1 MRAIALLLALLALLP
16 ATALAQQDLSKVEVT
31 STDLGRVVHMLVG
44 AGGNLGLST
53 GPDGAFLVDD
63 QFAPLT
69 PKIRAAIARIAPQ
82 PVRFVVNTHWHGD
95 HTGGNENFGKA
106 GSLIVGHE
114 NVRRRM
120 STEQFMEALNRRT
133 PASPAA
139 ALPVVTFTD
148 TISFYVNGDTLRVFH
163 VENAHTDGDAIV
175 WFRAANVVHMGDA
188 FVNGSYPFIDVSSG
202 GSLRGI
208 VAAADRVL
216 AAVDD
221 RTKIIPGH
229 GALATRADLQRYR
242 DLLAQ
247 VHARLLADARRGRT
261 VEQVLAAGH
270 TRQWDATWGGGFMKP
285 DVFTRLAYESVR
297 RDLRPAARTGR

>member
-1 MRAIALLLALLALLP
+1 MRTFCLLLALFP
-16 ATALAQQDLSKVEVT
+16 ATVLGQQDFSKVDVT
-31 STDLGRVVHMLVG
+31 STDLGRGVHMLVG
-44 AGGNLGLST
+44 AGGNLGVST
-53 GPDGAFLVDD
+53 GPDGAFLIDD

-69 PKIRAAIARIAPQ
+69 PKIQAAIARFSPQ

-95 HTGGNENFGKA
+95 HSGGNENFGKA
-106 GSLIVGHE
+106 GSLIVAHE

-120 STEQFMEALNRRT
+120 STEQFMEAMNRRV
-133 PASPAA
+133 PASPAG

-163 VENAHTDGDAIV
+163 VRNAHTDGDAIV

-188 FVNGSYPFIDVSSG
+188 FVNGTYPFIDVSSD

-242 DLLAQ
+242 DVLAQ
-247 VHARLLADARRGRT
+247 IHARLLAEARRGRT
-261 VEQVLAAGH
+261 VEQVLAAGL
-270 TRQWDATWGGGFMKP
+270 TKQWDAAWGAGFMKP

-297 RDLRPAARTGR
+297 RELRPAGRRGR